1 MLFTYV
7 LYAYLLHTYLKLK
20 CSLYIAYYIGTKG
33 TKEKKGM
40 NIAFLHERK
49 TERPIKR
56 KTYIYSYIGK
66 KKKRVKT
73 ATKGHKKRGY
83 KIAPK

>member
-1 MLFTYV
+1 MQF
-7 LYAYLLHTYLKLK
+7 A
-20 CSLYIAYYIGTKG
+20 YIGTKG

-40 NIAFLHERK
+40 NIAFLMKGNRI
-49 TERPIKR
+49 TYKR
-56 KTYIYSYIGK
+56 KELYILLYRVRK
-66 KKKRVKT
+66 EKRVKT